1 MFLEVFTFGFLLI
14 WIYFL
19 LVFQLILK
27 TKRKTPPVIKLLVL
41 IADVLIQL
49 LWISMKSFFISHQSK
64 SCPSQLSFHHVM
76 VNAKLW
82 KCNVKHIYLFEQNRN
97 KNQDFLSRTKTQ
109 PKVNNIIRKEC
120 ESTRSTNCK
129 MCHYSIN
136 LCTQVLFP
144 TTLSLK

>member
-1 MFLEVFTFGFLLI
+1 MNVFGGVYIQFSSCGHLLLI

-76 VNAKLW
+76 VNAKL
-82 KCNVKHIYLFEQNRN
+82 
-97 KNQDFLSRTKTQ
+97 
-109 PKVNNIIRKEC
+109 
-120 ESTRSTNCK
+120 
-129 MCHYSIN
+129 
-136 LCTQVLFP
+136 
-144 TTLSLK
+144 